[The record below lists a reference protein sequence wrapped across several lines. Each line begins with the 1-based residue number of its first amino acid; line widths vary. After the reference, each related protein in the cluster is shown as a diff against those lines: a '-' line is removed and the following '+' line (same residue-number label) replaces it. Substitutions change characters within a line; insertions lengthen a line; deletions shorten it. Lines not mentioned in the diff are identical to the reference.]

1 MALSDD
7 VKKLADRAKD
17 AEDRT
22 AEAREKAK
30 AELEADRDAARVA
43 GEEQGKELRA
53 VAEKGEEQISDA
65 WKEMQISWNN
75 ATAALR
81 ENIQNRKAEHDLHQ
95 AQRSADLAED
105 DAKFAIDFAYSAIGE
120 AEYAV
125 LDATL
130 ARKEAEELSQQAGA
144 TP

>member
-7 VKKLADRAKD
+7 LKKLADRAKD
-17 AEDRT
+17 AENRT
-22 AEAREKAK
+22 AEANEKAK
-30 AELEADRDAARVA
+30 AELEADRDAARAA
-43 GEEQGKELRA
+43 GEEQAKELRA
-53 VAEKGEEQISDA
+53 VAEKGDEQISDA

-75 ATAALR
+75 ATATLR
-81 ENIQNRKAEHDLHQ
+81 QNIQNRKAEHDLHK
-95 AQRSADLAED
+95 AQQRADWAED

>member
-7 VKKLADRAKD
+7 LKKLADRAKD

-22 AEAREKAK
+22 AEAQVKAR
-30 AELEADRDAARVA
+30 AELEADRDAARAV
-43 GEEQGKELRA
+43 GEEQVEDLRA
-53 VAEKGEEQISDA
+53 TAEKGEEQISDA

-75 ATAALR
+75 ATATLR
-81 ENIQNRKAEHDLHQ
+81 QNIQNRKAEHDLHK